1 VVLVDPQLEER
12 LTAARKQGLRNP
24 VGREAWIRLVLAL
37 VFVVSAVVLGVT
49 AGTDRSPAWW
59 LYPAF
64 LVGYAVAASIP
75 FEVGAGTPIP
85 TELVFVPMLFELPA
99 KYVPLIVVGGMSLVA
114 CRRVVLGQLS
124 WRRAIIGPPVFSLF
138 SLGPALVMLAAGEP
152 NAGDRGFLVLLA
164 ALAAQFIIDAAPA
177 CLIGWIGYDESP
189 REYLGPLAWTFT
201 VDALLGIVGYVVAI
215 AARLELAAL
224 LTPVPL
230 VVLLAIFSRERR
242 QRLDSMLELSGAYR
256 GTALLLG
263 DVVEADDAYTGQ
275 HSRQVVDLV
284 LDVADQL
291 RLDPETRRLAEFSA
305 MLHDVGKIRIPA
317 SIIDKPGPLS
327 PEERE
332 VMNTHTVEGEQLLL
346 RVGGLLADVGR
357 VVRSCHERWDG
368 TGYPDRLKAEE
379 TPLVARII
387 CCCDAYNAMTTDRP
401 YRKALPHEAALAEL
415 RTNRGTQFDP
425 QIVDVVL
432 EVLADPARQA
442 SALRSAPLP
451 IFAR

>member
-12 LTAARKQGLRNP
+12 LTSFRKSGLRRL
-24 VGREAWIRLVLAL
+24 VGREAVVRVLLAL
-37 VFVVSAVVLGVT
+37 VFVVSMVAIAAE
-49 AGTDRSPAWW
+49 AGTDRHPQWW

-64 LVGYAVAASIP
+64 VVGFALAASIQ
-75 FEVGAGTPIP
+75 FEVGLAWALP
-85 TELVFVPMLFELPA
+85 TELVFVPMLFVLPA
-99 KYVPLIVVGGMSLVA
+99 KFVPVVVVGALALVA
-114 CRRVVLGQLS
+114 LTKVVRRKLS
-124 WRRAIIGPPVFSLF
+124 WRRAIVGTPVVSLF
-138 SLGPALVMLAAGEP
+138 ALGPALVMIAAGEP
-152 NAGDRGFLVLLA
+152 DAGGQGFAVLIV
-164 ALAAQFIIDAAPA
+164 ALAAQFAVDGAAA
-177 CLIGWIGYDESP
+177 CVTAWSERLP
-189 REYLGPLAWTFT
+189 LGELARPLTWTFAI
-201 VDALLGIVGYVVAI
+201 DALLGAVGYVAAI
-215 AARLELAAL
+215 AARVELAAL
-224 LTPVPL
+224 LLPIPL
-230 VVLLAIFSRERR
+230 IALLAIFGRERR

-284 LDVADQL
+284 LEVAD
-291 RLDPETRRLAEFSA
+291 RLGLDAETRRLAEFAA

-317 SIIDKPGPLS
+317 AIIDKPGPLS

-332 VMNTHTVEGEQLLL
+332 VMNTHSVEGEQLLL

-357 VVRSCHERWDG
+357 IVRSCHERWDG
-368 TGYPDRLKAEE
+368 TGYPDRLRGEE

-415 RTNRGTQFDP
+415 RANRGTQFDP
-425 QIVDVVL
+425 QVADVVL
-432 EVLADPARQA
+432 AVVADPTHRQA
-442 SALRSAPLP
+442 AAVHSAALP

>member
-12 LTAARKQGLRNP
+12 LTAARKTGLRNP
-24 VGREAWIRLVLAL
+24 VGREAAVRILLAI
-37 VFVVSAVVLGVT
+37 VFVVAAVTLVLSAETV
-49 AGTDRSPAWW
+49 RSPNWW

-64 LVGYAVAASIP
+64 VLGYAVAASIP
-75 FEVGAGTPIP
+75 FEVGTGVAVPS
-85 TELVFVPMLFELPA
+85 ELVFVPMLFELPA
-99 KYVPLIVVGGMSLVA
+99 KYVPLIVLAALSLVA
-114 CRRVVLGQLS
+114 CRRVLLRQMS
-124 WRRAIIGPPVFSLF
+124 WRRAVIGPPVFSLF
-138 SLGPALVMLAAGEP
+138 ALGPALVMLAAGEP
-152 NAGDRGFLVLLA
+152 TAGDRGFLVLIG
-164 ALAAQFIIDAAPA
+164 ALAAQFVIDSGSA
-177 CLIGWIGYDESP
+177 CLVEGLGHGVSP
-189 REYLGPLAWTFT
+189 RDLVQPLAWTFT
-201 VDALLGIVGYVVAI
+201 VDALLGAVGYVTAI
-215 AARLELAAL
+215 AARLEMAAL
-224 LTPVPL
+224 LLPIPL
-230 VVLLAIFSRERR
+230 VVLLAIFGRERR
-242 QRLDSMLELSGAYR
+242 QRLDSMLELSSAYR

-284 LDVADQL
+284 LDVADRL

-332 VMNTHTVEGEQLLL
+332 VMNTHTIEGELLLL

-368 TGYPDRLKAEE
+368 TGYPDRLKEDE

-415 RTNRGTQFDP
+415 RANRGTQFDP

-432 EVLADPARQA
+432 KVLADPARVA
-442 SALRSAPLP
+442 SELRSGVLP